1 MAKRDRVLR
10 GRATEGL
17 GKAKSDILG
26 AFAVA
31 ERMMGA
37 LDRFLSPQDEEDV
50 ADPEAAPEPPRTRK
64 VDARV
69 VGKKPDGTFEVVVH
83 DPQAVRRRR

>member
-50 ADPEAAPEPPRTRK
+50 ADPEEGSGTAADTQ
-64 VDARV
+64 
-69 VGKKPDGTFEVVVH
+69 G
-83 DPQAVRRRR
+83 RRACGREEA